1 MNMKHV
7 VCMVAAVLGLASCGS
22 LETISFDQLN
32 PATYSF
38 PRQVKNVAVI
48 NRMPPIA
55 EAKANLMT
63 LGDSDGD
70 GKMSTEALASALAD
84 SKYFNKVVLCDSALY
99 AAGQQNLS
107 PETVG
112 ELAAG
117 LDADMLISLER
128 VLIQKARYDLLYP
141 GADMPW
147 SVVRVKVTPVI
158 NLYMPSREKPV
169 RMVYRTDSL
178 EWNVDDVISDRAML
192 KEAASFAAHIA
203 SRELVPYWTS
213 ADRFYYAG
221 GSSGMRDAAVWVK
234 ENQWDKAYN
243 TWKALFDA
251 SKSEKVK
258 QKTAFNLALASEMQ
272 GRMEQA
278 ESWMAE
284 AKKRLK
290 PGTRDEAIWKL
301 YASQLKKRKTDYVR
315 LDTQMSRF

>member
-1 MNMKHV
+1 MKHV
-7 VCMVAAVLGLASCGS
+7 VCMVAAVFGLASCGS
-22 LETISFDQLN
+22 LETLSFDQLN
-32 PATYSF
+32 PASYSF
-38 PRQVKNVAVI
+38 PRQVRNVAVI

-55 EAKANLMT
+55 EAKANLVT

-99 AAGQQNLS
+99 APGQQSLS

-112 ELAAG
+112 ELTDG

-128 VLIQKARYDLLYP
+128 VLIQKARYDLLYS
-141 GADMPW
+141 GAGMPW
-147 SVVRVKVTPVI
+147 PVVRVKVTPVI

-192 KEAASFAAHIA
+192 KMAASFAAQIA
-203 SRELVPYWTS
+203 SHELVPYWTS

-221 GSSGMRDAAVWVK
+221 GSSEMRDAVVWVK
-234 ENQWDKAYN
+234 EDQWNKAYDV
-243 TWKALFDA
+243 WKSLFDA

-258 QKTAFNLALASEMQ
+258 LKTAFNLALASEMTGQ
-272 GRMEQA
+272 IEQA
-278 ESWMAE
+278 ETWMAE

-290 PGTRDEAIWKL
+290 SGTREEAIWKL
-301 YASQLKKRKTDYVR
+301 YASQLEKRKEDYVQ
-315 LDTQMSRF
+315 LDAQMSRF